1 MTSLQFANSIDVS
14 GHPSL
19 DAIEPR
25 SLYVIDSEADR
36 VNKIRMALGRSYM
49 VSPFTNGRAALDAM
63 RKSNPDAVLV
73 DEHTLRTQGGGVHR
87 SKCTDNSLKHIP
99 FIIMSDTQ
107 SGPFVAGDG
116 SGAADHFLKRPIRI
130 EQLINRLDACVG
142 QRVERS
148 WKALPKPIATALQ
161 TTLVQFDD
169 IAKAIANNTPL
180 DRKAVTAGCN
190 PLVACV
196 QDDQHKLILKALRDH
211 SNYTYVH
218 SMRVAV
224 FMAVF
229 AKAYNVSKDEM
240 TQLAIGGF
248 LHDVGKIAL
257 SQELVN
263 KTGNLDESE
272 SSALREHAQQSQH
285 IVQSIE
291 GIHDAV
297 RVIVEQHHERLDGS
311 GYPNQLQGT
320 QINELGRM
328 SAIAD
333 TFATLTDIRP
343 LKRAFAPSV
352 AFAILEQQP
361 FALDQRLVKL
371 FRAALED

>member
-1 MTSLQFANSIDVS
+1 MS
-14 GHPSL
+14 GHPAL
-19 DAIEPR
+19 EGDARQSI
-25 SLYVIDSEADR
+25 YVIDGEADR
-36 VNKIRMALGRSYM
+36 VNKIRKALGGAY
-49 VSPFTNGRAALDAM
+49 VLSPFTNGRAALDAM
-63 RKSNPDAVLV
+63 RRNNPDVVLV

-87 SKCTDNSLKHIP
+87 TKCTDNSLKHIP

-130 EQLINRLDACVG
+130 EQLINRIDACVG
-142 QRVERS
+142 ERVERS
-148 WKALPKPIATALQ
+148 WQALPKPVGTALQ
-161 TTLVQFDD
+161 TTLIQFDD
-169 IAKAIANNTPL
+169 IAKAVANNTPL
-180 DRKAVTAGCN
+180 DRKAVSASCN

-196 QDDQHKLILKALRDH
+196 QDDQHKLILKGLRDH

-229 AKAYNVSKDEM
+229 AKAYNVSTDEM

-248 LHDVGKIAL
+248 LHDVGKMAL
-257 SQELVN
+257 SQQLVN
-263 KTGNLDESE
+263 KTGHLDKSE
-272 SSALREHAQQSQH
+272 SSALREHAQHTQD

-311 GYPNQLQGT
+311 GYPQQLKGT

-343 LKRAFAPSV
+343 QKRAFAPHV